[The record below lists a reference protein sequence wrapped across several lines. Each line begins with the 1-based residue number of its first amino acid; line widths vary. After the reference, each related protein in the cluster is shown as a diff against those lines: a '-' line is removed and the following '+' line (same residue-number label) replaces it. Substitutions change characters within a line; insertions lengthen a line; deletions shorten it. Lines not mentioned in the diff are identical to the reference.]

1 VKAVLSILQNRRLWP
16 LWVVLAATLVLL
28 PRLGS
33 YGFWEPAEMDIAAQ
47 ALPKSAAELAE
58 EKSQKE
64 IRDKKQEEAWKALE
78 ERSGAEAVVKAKAER
93 AEADKKKDER
103 NARKDSHAPLRRYMV
118 KTGIDTLGV
127 SELGARFPFFL
138 LALLAVL
145 GTYFLGVRIRSP
157 EAGAMAAL
165 ILITCPLFVFQA
177 RQLSDELGALTGGCL
192 MLLGAIGVCSPTKAA
207 RALWL
212 YGLDALLIVVGASL
226 SYYSSGFLVGF
237 LAPLGAI
244 ALAVAV
250 SAADAKS
257 TGFWGK
263 DKANRNYLRLAAG
276 LSVLLFAVALL
287 YFVGEVFEW
296 TDAADK
302 EFSLFGK
309 TMHTDAEYN
318 KLLGGAWK
326 QEGDLKINFNSL
338 FEQIAFGLFPWIC
351 LAPIAVV
358 RMGMGTAKDT
368 NPLGARMLFTWAA
381 IAWLVA
387 SLVLR
392 KIGPVHFAAVPA
404 VAVAVA
410 VWIDELLCARR
421 EALKSDE
428 PTSSAVLAPPLIALF
443 AAFAVIVIAKD
454 IKSFPAKF
462 LSLHLNKAIAK
473 FPADVSMHKAILV
486 MGILFALLLG
496 AGIFF
501 SRRKDAR
508 TVPQQVTSKMGQW
521 GIPSALALS
530 FLMSFFFAQ
539 VWVPRLS
546 TQLSSKA
553 TFGVYHE
560 LREEGNTLGIVGK
573 VSSGAKFYA
582 DGEFED
588 LRGRSEL
595 VTFLQRPERVFAS
608 VKASELCPIH
618 KEANKKV
625 FDYYVVDDS
634 NAERVILSN
643 RMWNADVPVPRK
655 LNPPMRDYLDRN
667 PLWRYIVRDKPE
679 GIQHVLDVNYD
690 NKLKLIGMDLPRSI
704 DRGDNFDVTFYYEV
718 LKPMSRNWQVFVHFD
733 GGGVRFQADHF
744 PVKKRCGTNYWQPG
758 DFVVDHFT
766 VESSDMGVAKKNYK
780 IWTGLFVGSSGNWTN
795 MEVVSPKPDD
805 NNRVNVGSI
814 RMN

>member
-1 VKAVLSILQNRRLWP
+1 
-16 LWVVLAATLVLL
+16 
-28 PRLGS
+28 
-33 YGFWEPAEMDIAAQ
+33 MDIAAQ
-47 ALPKSAAELAE
+47 ALPKSATELAE
-58 EKSQKE
+58 EKSLQE
-64 IRDKKQEEAWKALE
+64 TRDKKQEQAWVALE

-93 AEADKKKDER
+93 STADTKSA
-103 NARKDSHAPLRRYMV
+103 ARKARKESHAPLRRYMV
-118 KTGIDTLGV
+118 STGIDTLGV
-127 SELGARFPFFL
+127 SELGARLPFFL
-138 LALLAVL
+138 LALLAAL
-145 GTYFLGVRIRSP
+145 ATYFLGLRIRSP
-157 EAGAMAAL
+157 EAGAMSVL

-177 RQLSDELGALTGGCL
+177 RQLNDQFGALAGGSL
-192 MLLGAIGVCSPTKAA
+192 MLLAAIGLCSPTKGK
-207 RALWL
+207 RAIGL
-212 YGLDALLIVVGASL
+212 YGLDALLLLLGASL

-244 ALAVAV
+244 ALAAIV
-250 SAADAKS
+250 SAADVKS
-257 TGFWGK
+257 TGFWGQ
-263 DKANRNYLRLAAG
+263 DKANRNYLRLAAA
-276 LSVLLFAVALL
+276 LSVLVLSVALL

-296 TDAADK
+296 VSAKDK

-326 QEGDLKINFNSL
+326 QEGDLKVNFNSL
-338 FEQIAFGLFPWIC
+338 FEQIAFGLFPWVC

-358 RMGMGTAKDT
+358 RMGMGSAKDT

-381 IAWLVA
+381 IAWLVS

-392 KIGPVHFAAVPA
+392 KVGPVQFAAVPA

-421 EALKSDE
+421 QARESGDDNSTVSL
-428 PTSSAVLAPPLIALF
+428 TPPLIALF
-443 AAFAVIVIAKD
+443 AAFTVIVIAKD
-454 IKSFPAKF
+454 IYSFPAKF
-462 LSLHLNKAIAK
+462 LSLHLDRAIAK

-486 MGILFALLLG
+486 MGLLFALLIG

-501 SRRKDAR
+501 AKRKNPR
-508 TVPQQVTSKMGQW
+508 TATEKVTSKIGQW
-521 GIPSALALS
+521 GIPAALALS
-530 FLMSFFFAQ
+530 FFMSLFFAQ
-539 VWVPRLS
+539 LWVPGLS

-560 LREEGNTLGIVGK
+560 LREDGNTLGIVGK

-582 DGEFED
+582 DGDFES
-588 LRGRSEL
+588 LRGRNEL
-595 VTFLQRPERVFAS
+595 VNFLQRPERVFAS

-618 KEANKKV
+618 KEANKKA

-643 RMWNADVPVPRK
+643 RMWNGDVPVPKNLK
-655 LNPPMRDYLDRN
+655 LPMRDYLDRN
-667 PLWRYIVRDKPE
+667 PLWRYLVREKPE
-679 GIQHVLDVNYD
+679 GIQHPLDVNYD
-690 NKLKLIGMDLPRSI
+690 DKLKLIGMDLPSSI
-704 DRGDNFDVTFYYEV
+704 NRGDDFDVTFYYQV

-744 PVKKRCGTNYWQPG
+744 PIKKRCGTNYWQPG
-758 DFVVDHFT
+758 DYVIDHFT
-766 VESSDMGVAKKNYK
+766 VESSDMGVAKKNYT

-805 NNRVNVGSI
+805 NNRVDVGSI

>member
-1 VKAVLSILQNRRLWP
+1 MLSILQNRRLWP
-16 LWVVLAATLVLL
+16 LWVVLVVTLVLL

-58 EKSQKE
+58 EKSQQE
-64 IRDKKQEEAWKALE
+64 IRDKKQEQAWKALE

-93 AEADKKKDER
+93 AEADKKSEER
-103 NARKDSHAPLRRYMV
+103 KAREESHAPLRRYMV

-138 LALLAVL
+138 LALLAAL

-157 EAGAMAAL
+157 EAGAMAVL

-192 MLLGAIGVCSPTKAA
+192 MLLGAIGLCSPT
-207 RALWL
+207 RATRAIWL
-212 YGLDALLIVVGASL
+212 YGLDALLLGLGASL

-237 LAPLGAI
+237 LTPLGAI
-244 ALAVAV
+244 AVAVAV

-257 TGFWGK
+257 TGFWGN
-263 DKANRNYLRLAAG
+263 DKANRNYLRLAGG
-276 LSVLLFAVALL
+276 LSVMLFAVALL

-318 KLLGGAWK
+318 KLLAGAWK

-338 FEQIAFGLFPWIC
+338 FEQIAFGLFPWVC

-358 RMGMGTAKDT
+358 RMGLGSAKDT

-381 IAWLVA
+381 IAWLVG

-428 PTSSAVLAPPLIALF
+428 PTPAAVLAPPLIALF
-443 AAFAVIVIAKD
+443 ATFAVIVIAKD

-462 LSLHLNKAIAK
+462 LSLHLDKAIAK
-473 FPADVSMHKAILV
+473 FPADVSMHKSILA
-486 MGILFALLLG
+486 MGLLFALLLG
-496 AGIFF
+496 AGIVF
-501 SRRKDAR
+501 SRRKNAR
-508 TVPQQVTSKMGQW
+508 TVLERITSKLGQW
-521 GIPSALALS
+521 GIPAALALS
-530 FLMSFFFAQ
+530 FVMSIFFAQ
-539 VWVPRLS
+539 VWIPRLS

-582 DGEFED
+582 DGEFES
-588 LRGRSEL
+588 LRGRNEL

-643 RMWNADVPVPRK
+643 RMWNADVPVPKK
-655 LNPPMRDYLDRN
+655 LSAPMRDYLDRN

-679 GIQHVLDVNYD
+679 GIQHPLDVTYD
-690 NKLKLIGMDLPRSI
+690 NKLKLIGMDLPPSI

-766 VESSDMGVAKKNYK
+766 VESSDMGVAKKTYK

-795 MEVVSPKPDD
+795 MEVTSPKPDD

>member
-1 VKAVLSILQNRRLWP
+1 MLSILQDRRLWP
-16 LWVVLAATLVLL
+16 LWVVLAVTVVLL

-47 ALPKSAAELAE
+47 ALPKSAAEVAE

-78 ERSGAEAVVKAKAER
+78 ERSGAEAVEKAKAER
-93 AEADKKKDER
+93 AEADKKSAESKS
-103 NARKDSHAPLRRYMV
+103 RKESHAPLRRYMV

-127 SELGARFPFFL
+127 SELGARLPFFL
-138 LALLAVL
+138 LALLAAL
-145 GTYFLGVRIRSP
+145 ATYFLGLRIRSP
-157 EAGAMAAL
+157 EAGGIAVV

-177 RQLSDELGALTGGCL
+177 RQLSDEFGALAGGSL
-192 MLLGAIGVCSPTKAA
+192 MLLGAIGLCSPTKAA
-207 RALWL
+207 RAIWL
-212 YGLDALLIVVGASL
+212 YGIDALLLLVGATL

-237 LAPLGAI
+237 LVPLGAI
-244 ALAVAV
+244 AVAVAV
-250 SAADAKS
+250 SAADVKS
-257 TGFWGK
+257 TGFWGQ
-263 DKANRNYLRLAAG
+263 DKANRNYLRLAAA
-276 LSVLLFAVALL
+276 LSVVLCAVAVF
-287 YFVGEVFEW
+287 YFVGEVFDW
-296 TDAADK
+296 VDAEDK

-318 KLLGGAWK
+318 KLLAGAWK
-326 QEGDLKINFNSL
+326 QEGDLKVNFNSL
-338 FEQIAFGLFPWIC
+338 LEQVAFGLFPWVC
-351 LAPIAVV
+351 LAPIAALQ
-358 RMGMGTAKDT
+358 MGMGSSKDT

-381 IAWLVA
+381 IAWLVS

-392 KIGPVHFAAVPA
+392 KIGPVQFAAVPA

-421 EALKSDE
+421 DARSRDE
-428 PTSSAVLAPPLIALF
+428 TTSSGMLAPPLIALF

-462 LSLHLNKAIAK
+462 LSLHLDRAIAK
-473 FPADVSMHKAILV
+473 FPADVSMHKAIMV
-486 MGILFALLLG
+486 MGILFALLIG

-501 SRRKDAR
+501 TRLRKPR
-508 TVPQQVTSKMGQW
+508 TFLEVATSKLGQW
-521 GIPSALALS
+521 CIPAALVLS
-530 FLMSFFFAQ
+530 FFMSIFFAQ

-560 LREEGNTLGIVGK
+560 LREDGNTLGIVGK

-582 DGEFED
+582 DGEFES
-588 LRGRSEL
+588 LRGRNEL

-625 FDYYVVDDS
+625 FDYFVVDDS

-643 RMWNADVPVPRK
+643 RMWNADVPVPPK
-655 LNPPMRDYLDRN
+655 LKLPMRDYLDRN

-679 GIQHVLDVNYD
+679 GIQHPLDVNYD

-704 DRGDNFDVTFYYEV
+704 DRGDDFEVTFYYQV

-758 DFVVDHFT
+758 DYIIDHFT
-766 VESSDMGVAKKNYK
+766 VESSDMGVAKKSYK
-780 IWTGLFVGSSGNWTN
+780 IWTGLFVGGSGNWTN
-795 MEVVSPKPDD
+795 MEVVSPEPDD